1 MRTRNWFKVNDELW
15 ATYKNSNQIKFKTSL
30 IRSNSCDFS
39 DAYRF
44 VSGTITIKGEGD
56 DDDDA
61 KQKE

>member
-1 MRTRNWFKVNDELW
+1 M
-15 ATYKNSNQIKFKTSL
+15 YKDSNQIKFKTSL
-30 IRSNSCDFS
+30 IRSNSCDFR